1 MDIFVIGD
9 ENAILGFSLVGIEGR
24 VVKSFPEAQQALDE
38 ALARSDLKI
47 LLITEDWAAQMQ
59 DRIDDLKMNNKQPL
73 VMDIPGPGTQQQG
86 ETLRELVEKV
96 IGIPISKD
104 GGTK

>member
-9 ENAILGFSLVGIEGR
+9 ENAILGFSLVGIEGQ
-24 VVKSFPEAQQALDE
+24 VVRSLPEAQHALDE
-38 ALARSDLKI
+38 ALARPDLKI
-47 LLITEDWAAQMQ
+47 ILITEDWAAQMQ
-59 DRIDDLKMNNKQPL
+59 DRVDDLKMKSKQPL
-73 VMDIPGPGTQQQG
+73 VLDIPGPGTHRQG

-104 GGTK
+104 GGME